1 MDKFMAINA
10 FVRVAEDKG
19 FTAAA
24 KKLGVSVSAVTKS
37 VARLEQDLGAQLF
50 NRTTRRIALTDYGQ
64 EFYDRCAPLL
74 TALEEAETTV
84 RESNAVPRGR
94 VRAVMPNSFGR
105 VTVAPALPIFLE
117 RYPDVVLELQFSDSP
132 IGFIEEGIDL
142 AVRTGELSDSRL
154 VKRLLTQGSQVT
166 VAAPSYLA
174 KHGTP
179 KKPQDLHDH
188 NCVIS
193 RFGPEWTFKEKNGK
207 DLSVRVAGNLT
218 VLNGDVMR
226 EAVVA
231 GAGIAQAT
239 WWLFRKDLEAG
250 RVVEILPDYTRRGSP
265 VSVLY
270 PANRHLP
277 AKVRVFIDFLVEI
290 TKRG

>member
-1 MDKFMAINA
+1 
-10 FVRVAEDKG
+10 
-19 FTAAA
+19 
-24 KKLGVSVSAVTKS
+24 
-37 VARLEQDLGAQLF
+37 
-50 NRTTRRIALTDYGQ
+50 
-64 EFYDRCAPLL
+64 
-74 TALEEAETTV
+74 
-84 RESNAVPRGR
+84 
-94 VRAVMPNSFGR
+94 MPNSFGR

-117 RYPDVVLELQFSDSP
+117 RYPEVVLELQFSDSP

-250 RVVEILPDYTRRGSP
+250 RVVEILPDYAKRGSP

-290 TKRG
+290 TKKG

>member
-174 KHGTP
+174 RHGTP

-207 DLSVRVAGNLT
+207 DLSVRVAGNLM

-231 GAGIAQAT
+231 GAGVAQAT

-250 RVVEILPDYTRRGSP
+250 RVVEILPDYTKRGSP